1 MASRS
6 ILALGLSLVVAAV
19 IAFLTL
25 TPISAPQLQSFQE
38 GDKIYHAIAFAGLVL
53 PVALFRPDRLLVAI
67 PVHAAFGGLIEIIQP
82 FVGRERSF
90 HDWIADLVG
99 IGIGLALVWPWQSSY
114 AMRRQGDRPGP
125 APVHGFQREA
135 GSDLPRDFSSTSD

>member
-90 HDWIADLVG
+90 HDWIAGLVG
-99 IGIGLALVWPWQSSY
+99 IGIGIGVGLALAVILRNAPAGRSS
-114 AMRRQGDRPGP
+114 RP
-125 APVHGFQREA
+125 
-135 GSDLPRDFSSTSD
+135 SSSSWVSTRGR